1 MAKKKNTKVITED
14 QTAETIKNNKTET
27 KQDEV
32 KKEDIKPTKKQTV
45 KEQSKTTTEKTEVVR
60 GPSGEYAKEDFI
72 NF

>member
-1 MAKKKNTKVITED
+1 MAKKKNTEVVTED
-14 QTAETIKNNKTET
+14 QTTETIKNNKTET

-32 KKEDIKPTKKQTV
+32 KKEDTKPVEKEKV
-45 KEQSKTTTEKTEVVR
+45 KEQSKVTTERTEVVR

>member
-1 MAKKKNTKVITED
+1 MAKKKNTKVIIED
-14 QTAETIKNNKTET
+14 QTTETIENNKTET

-32 KKEDIKPTKKQTV
+32 KKEDTKPVEKKKI
-45 KEQSKTTTEKTEVVR
+45 KEQVKTTIERTEVVR

>member
-1 MAKKKNTKVITED
+1 MAKKKNTEVVTED
-14 QTAETIKNNKTET
+14 QTTKTIENNKIET

-32 KKEDIKPTKKQTV
+32 KKEDTKPVEKKKV
-45 KEQSKTTTEKTEVVR
+45 KEQAKTTIERTEVVR